1 MFSKEQIEV
10 LNSQLNSSR
19 IKVREKGNI
28 KLSYI
33 EGFDVIETANSVFG
47 FGNWSYDISKLD
59 QVSQETNTNQNVVIC
74 CKAIV
79 KLSVYDENHLKSISR
94 QDVGFGTGVAKTLS
108 DAHENAGKEAVT
120 DALKRAM
127 RSFGNQFGNSLYDKS
142 KNHQSH
148 NINHPHNQTHQIPA
162 NNMNQPQ
169 TYNQTKQSPQNTAAY
184 QYQQDFPQL
193 TNLGLNV
200 VQQGDS
206 LIVVGDNVFANKDT
220 IKSNGFRWDGPSKTW
235 YMPLR
240 QAA

>member
-1 MFSKEQIEV
+1 MFNENQLKT
-10 LNSQLNSSR
+10 LNEELNSSR
-19 IKVREKGNI
+19 IKIREKGNI

-33 EGFDVIETANSVFG
+33 EGFDVIETANLIFG
-47 FGNWSYDISKLD
+47 FGNWSYNISKLD

-74 CKAIV
+74 YKAIV

-94 QDVGFGTGVAKTLS
+94 QDVGFGTGVAKTLA
-108 DAHENAGKEAVT
+108 DAHENAGKEAIT
-120 DALKRAM
+120 DALKRSL

-142 KNHQSH
+142 RNHNQSHTQNHTQTPDNNHQAQR
-148 NINHPHNQTHQIPA
+148 NKP
-162 NNMNQPQ
+162 
-169 TYNQTKQSPQNTAAY
+169 PQNTAAY
-184 QYQQDFPQL
+184 QYQQDFNQL
-193 TNLGLNV
+193 TNLGLTV

-220 IKSNGFRWDGPSKTW
+220 IKSNGFRWDGQSKTW

>member
-1 MFSKEQIEV
+1 MFSKEQIEI
-10 LNSQLNSSR
+10 LNEELNSSR

-33 EGFDVIETANSVFG
+33 EGFDVIETANLIFG

-74 CKAIV
+74 YKAIV

-94 QDVGFGTGVAKTLS
+94 HDVGFGTGVAKTLS

-120 DALKRAM
+120 DALKRSL

-142 KNHQSH
+142 RNHNQSHTQNHTQPPVNNHQ
-148 NINHPHNQTHQIPA
+148 A
-162 NNMNQPQ
+162 Q
-169 TYNQTKQSPQNTAAY
+169 TYNQTNKPPQNTTAY

-193 TNLGLNV
+193 TNLGLTV

-206 LIVVGDNVFANKDT
+206 LIVVGDNVFANKET
-220 IKSNGFRWDGPSKTW
+220 IKLNGFRWDGPSKTW

>member
-10 LNSQLNSSR
+10 LNSQLDSSR

-74 CKAIV
+74 YKAIV

-94 QDVGFGTGVAKTLS
+94 HDVGYGTGVAKTLS

-120 DALKRAM
+120 DALKRSL

-142 KNHQSH
+142 RNHNQSH
-148 NINHPHNQTHQIPA
+148 TQNHTQTPA
-162 NNMNQPQ
+162 NNHQAQ
-169 TYNQTKQSPQNTAAY
+169 TNKPPQNTTAY
-184 QYQQDFPQL
+184 QYQQDFNQL
-193 TNLGLNV
+193 TNLGLTV
-200 VQQGDS
+200 VQKGDS
-206 LIVVGDNVFANKDT
+206 LIVVGENVFANKDT